1 VTDSLSRHEIVGILP
16 KSEDAQ
22 GFPGV
27 HAMVFNLTGAR
38 VARPIAGRTLTGS
51 RSRPR
56 AAGGRKERRATFS
69 TLIESLER
77 RTYLTAS
84 PIVSGFSESDVVS
97 LTWQGRQVEAI
108 RDSWSVQ
115 MPTPA
120 NLLAI
125 NAAGYQSRAPQ
136 VPKGWAIES
145 LNFGFYSMRAPG
157 ASLQDVTAWA
167 QSRGA
172 TLIEPNFVLERA
184 AVPNDPRY
192 GDGSLWGLDQIN
204 GPATWDTT
212 SGSRSIVLG
221 VVDSGVDVTHP
232 DLAANIWRNP
242 GETAG
247 NGIDDDGNGYVDD
260 INGWNFGNN
269 NADLSDTV
277 GHGTH
282 VAGTMGAVG
291 NNGVGVAGVN
301 WVSSLMVLKLG
312 DVPTTTA
319 ATSAINYVT
328 SMRGRGIPIVATN
341 NSYGGPGASSTF
353 EQAIRLNHS
362 AGVLF
367 IAAAGNSASNND
379 AVAPYPA
386 NYDVPNVISVAAS
399 NQTDGLTDF
408 SNYGTNTVDI
418 AAPGIGIL
426 STVPTSEDPSGYAV
440 YQGTSMAAPHV
451 AGVAGLLAAAYL
463 DATGE
468 LPSVTDMKA
477 ALLDGAEVIPTVPGA
492 SGLTN
497 PRTRGVVAGNRR
509 LDALGSLDYLLNS
522 EASVQ
527 VLRPSGREGRT
538 GTTAVEFTI
547 RLSKT
552 PMLGPI
558 DVTYTTVDDTA
569 IGGEDYVAASGTVTF
584 QPGDLV
590 KVVTVQV
597 NGDLDLEE
605 DESFGFVLTDVVNG
619 RLGVQRASQYTIVN
633 DEPPLVSIKPAVVI
647 EKNGH
652 RVSADFEVTTVGDA
666 QAPVMVSYTTR
677 DGTAVARRDYVPT
690 QGTLVFLP
698 GETTKRISVKVVGD
712 RDVEDDEAFMLVVSG
727 VRNGMTDEQ
736 SLAVPGYIVDDDS
749 RVVSVS
755 TVAPTVRGGDEAVF
769 RVALER
775 IGGFPD
781 VFPALPDGVDAPEF
795 VISATV
801 GTVSQAATRGVPRA
815 LAGSDYTTVSQRLTF
830 SPAVREHLVRVPT
843 HSVEARRGFV
853 MRVASVE
860 GASIGTATAGSLI
873 LSASGDSGA
882 ETFTGRP
889 AGRAGN
895 RIPIAVWRGL
905 AGRR

>member
-1 VTDSLSRHEIVGILP
+1 M
-16 KSEDAQ
+16 
-22 GFPGV
+22 F
-27 HAMVFNLTGAR
+27 FNLTGAR
-38 VARPIAGRTLTGS
+38 AARPIAGRTLTGS
-51 RSRPR
+51 R
-56 AAGGRKERRATFS
+56 GGRRASAGRKDRRATLS

-84 PIVSGFSESDVVS
+84 PIVSGFSEADVVS

-108 RDSWSVQ
+108 RDSWLVR

-120 NLLAI
+120 NPLSI
-125 NAAGYQSRAPQ
+125 DAAGYQSRSPK
-136 VPKGWAIES
+136 VPNGWAIDS

-157 ASLQDVTAWA
+157 ASVQDVTTWSQA
-167 QSRGA
+167 RGVA
-172 TLIEPNFVLERA
+172 TIEPNFVLERA

-192 GDGSLWGLDQIN
+192 GDGSLWGLNQIN

-212 SGSRSIVLG
+212 TGSRSIVLG

-232 DLAANIWRNP
+232 DLAANIWQNP

-247 NGIDDDGNGYVDD
+247 NGIDDDGNGYIDD

-269 NADLSDTV
+269 NADLTDTV

-341 NSYGGPGASSTF
+341 NSYGNSFSTAF
-353 EQAIRLNHS
+353 EQAIRLNHN

-367 IAAAGNSASNND
+367 IAAAGNSAANND
-379 AVAPYPA
+379 VVITYPA

-408 SNYGTNTVDI
+408 SSYGANTVDI

-477 ALLDGAEVIPTVPGA
+477 AILDGAEVIATVPGV

-547 RLSKT
+547 RLSKA

-569 IGGEDYVAASGTVTF
+569 VAGEDYVAASGTVTF

-597 NGDLDLEE
+597 NGDLDLEQ

-619 RLGVQRASQYTIVN
+619 RLGVQRGSQYTIVN

-647 EKNGH
+647 EKNGL
-652 RVSADFEVTTVGDA
+652 RVSADFEVTTIGDA

-712 RDVEDDEAFMLVVSG
+712 RDVEDDEVFMLVVSG

-736 SLAVPGYIVDDDS
+736 SLEVPGYIIDDDS

-775 IGGFPD
+775 IGGFTD
-781 VFPALPDGVDAPEF
+781 VFPVLPDGVDAPEF

-801 GTVSQAATRGVPRA
+801 GTVSQPATRGVPRA

-843 HSVEARRGFV
+843 HSVVARRGFV

-873 LSASGDSGA
+873 LSTSSDGGG

-889 AGRAGN
+889 AGRPGN
-895 RIPIAVWRGL
+895 RLPIAVWRGL

>member
-1 VTDSLSRHEIVGILP
+1 
-16 KSEDAQ
+16 
-22 GFPGV
+22 
-27 HAMVFNLTGAR
+27 MVFNLTGAR
-38 VARPIAGRTLTGS
+38 AARPIAGRTLTGS
-51 RSRPR
+51 RSRRR
-56 AAGGRKERRATFS
+56 AAGGRKVRPASFS

-84 PIVSGFSESDVVS
+84 PIVSGFSEADIVS

-108 RDSWSVQ
+108 RDSWMVR

-120 NLLAI
+120 NPLSI
-125 NAAGYQSRAPQ
+125 DAAGYQSRSPN
-136 VPKGWAIES
+136 VPNGWAIDS
-145 LNFGFYSMRAPG
+145 LNFGFYSIRAPG
-157 ASLQDVTAWA
+157 ASVQDVTTWSQA
-167 QSRGA
+167 RGVA
-172 TLIEPNFVLERA
+172 TIEPNFVLERA

-192 GDGSLWGLDQIN
+192 GDGSLWGLNQIN

-212 SGSRSIVLG
+212 TGSRSIVLG

-232 DLAANIWRNP
+232 DLAANIWQNP
-242 GETAG
+242 GEIAG
-247 NGIDDDGNGYVDD
+247 NGIDDDGNGFIDD

-269 NADLSDTV
+269 NADLTDTV

-312 DVPTTTA
+312 TVPTATA

-341 NSYGGPGASSTF
+341 NSYGNPFSTVF
-353 EQAIRLNHS
+353 EQAIRLNHN

-408 SNYGTNTVDI
+408 SNYGANTVDI

-426 STVPTSEDPSGYAV
+426 STAPNVVSTSIWDPSGYAPSP
-440 YQGTSMAAPHV
+440 GTSMAAPHV

-477 ALLDGAEVIPTVPGA
+477 AILDGAEAIPTVPGV

-527 VLRPSGREGRT
+527 VLRPSGREGQT

-569 IGGEDYVAASGTVTF
+569 IAGEDYVAASGTVTF

-619 RLGVQRASQYTIVN
+619 RLGVQRRSQYTIIN

-647 EKNGH
+647 EKNGL
-652 RVSADFEVTTVGDA
+652 RVSADFEVTTLGDA

-698 GETTKRISVKVVGD
+698 GETTKRISVKVIGD

-736 SLAVPGYIVDDDS
+736 SLVVPGYIVDDDS

-755 TVAPTVRGGDEAVF
+755 TVAPTVRGGNEAVF

-775 IGGFPD
+775 IGGFTD
-781 VFPALPDGVDAPEF
+781 VFPVLPDGVDAPEF

-889 AGRAGN
+889 AGRPGN
-895 RIPIAVWRGL
+895 RLPIAVWRGL